1 LGEISA
7 IMDVGVR
14 KPMEIGITELI
25 IILIIIIYAYKNDRM
40 DFRKG
45 KSNFKEWTK
54 KEASGNR
61 QGIGQ
66 KAEEEQD
73 PYKILNIGRNA
84 TRDEFTSAYRK
95 LVKMYHPD
103 MVAGLAPEYREIA
116 ERKMKN
122 FNFAYRKLKET
133 IER

>member
-1 LGEISA
+1 
-7 IMDVGVR
+7 
-14 KPMEIGITELI
+14 MEIGITEII
-25 IILIIIIYAYKNDRM
+25 IILVIIFTAYNKDRIYS
-40 DFRKG
+40 RKG
-45 KSNFKEWTK
+45 KSNCKEWAK
-54 KEASGNR
+54 KEASGNP
-61 QGIGQ
+61 QGIEQ

-84 TRDEFTSAYRK
+84 SRDELISAYRK

-122 FNFAYRKLKET
+122 FNSAYRKLKET
-133 IER
+133 IKQ

>member
-1 LGEISA
+1 
-7 IMDVGVR
+7 
-14 KPMEIGITELI
+14 MEIGITEII
-25 IILIIIIYAYKNDRM
+25 IILVFIFLAYKKDRM
-40 DFRKG
+40 YFRKE
-45 KSNFKEWTK
+45 KSNFNEWTK
-54 KEASGNR
+54 KEPNRNR

-66 KAEEEQD
+66 MAEEEQD

-84 TRDEFTSAYRK
+84 TRDELISAYRK

-116 ERKMKN
+116 ESKMKN
-122 FNFAYRKLKET
+122 INSAYRKLKET